1 MPETLS
7 IASPSVVAEP
17 ALVPRNTARVAISI
31 LLTVLDSW
39 AVVAFG
45 GTLYRVS
52 AHHPIW
58 VVLLFVSL
66 FASLARTWYLALA
79 DRQRHPSTHPTE
91 SRREENFYVP
101 QPGKDVRLQAVQLAR
116 PRRQHH
122 P

>member
-1 MPETLS
+1 MPESLS
-7 IASPSVVAEP
+7 IASSSVSVER

-52 AHHPIW
+52 AHHTIW
-58 VVLLFVSL
+58 LTGIVLLFVSL

-79 DRQRHPSTHPTE
+79 
-91 SRREENFYVP
+91 V
-101 QPGKDVRLQAVQLAR
+101 R
-116 PRRQHH
+116 PR
-122 P
+122 

>member
-58 VVLLFVSL
+58 LTGIVVLFVSL
-66 FASLARTWYLALA
+66 FASLARTWYLARA
-79 DRQRHPSTHPTE
+79 DRQR
-91 SRREENFYVP
+91 
-101 QPGKDVRLQAVQLAR
+101 
-116 PRRQHH
+116 
-122 P
+122 

>member
-7 IASPSVVAEP
+7 ITSPSTAAAPV
-17 ALVPRNTARVAISI
+17 LIPRNTVRVAISI

-39 AVVAFG
+39 AVIAFG

-58 VVLLFVSL
+58 LTGIVVLFVSL

-79 DRQRHPSTHPTE
+79 
-91 SRREENFYVP
+91 V
-101 QPGKDVRLQAVQLAR
+101 R
-116 PRRQHH
+116 PR
-122 P
+122 

>member
-7 IASPSVVAEP
+7 VASPPGIAES
-17 ALVPRNTARVAISI
+17 ALIQRNTARVAISV

-58 VVLLFVSL
+58 LTGIVVLFVSL
-66 FASLARTWYLALA
+66 FASLAKTWYLALA
-79 DRQRHPSTHPTE
+79 
-91 SRREENFYVP
+91 V
-101 QPGKDVRLQAVQLAR
+101 R
-116 PRRQHH
+116 PR
-122 P
+122 

>member
-39 AVVAFG
+39 AVIAFG

-58 VVLLFVSL
+58 LTGIILLFVSL
-66 FASLARTWYLALA
+66 FASLARTWYLAL
-79 DRQRHPSTHPTE
+79 P
-91 SRREENFYVP
+91 V
-101 QPGKDVRLQAVQLAR
+101 R
-116 PRRQHH
+116 PR
-122 P
+122 

>member
-7 IASPSVVAEP
+7 IASPSIVAES

-45 GTLYRVS
+45 GTVCHLS

-58 VVLLFVSL
+58 LTGIVLLFVSL

-79 DRQRHPSTHPTE
+79 
-91 SRREENFYVP
+91 VW
-101 QPGKDVRLQAVQLAR
+101 
-116 PRRQHH
+116 PR
-122 P
+122 

>member
-58 VVLLFVSL
+58 LTGVVLLFVSL
-66 FASLARTWYLALA
+66 FALLARTWYLALA
-79 DRQRHPSTHPTE
+79 VRQR
-91 SRREENFYVP
+91 
-101 QPGKDVRLQAVQLAR
+101 
-116 PRRQHH
+116 
-122 P
+122 

>member
-58 VVLLFVSL
+58 LTGIILLFVSL
-66 FASLARTWYLALA
+66 LASPARTWYLTL
-79 DRQRHPSTHPTE
+79 P
-91 SRREENFYVP
+91 V
-101 QPGKDVRLQAVQLAR
+101 R
-116 PRRQHH
+116 PR
-122 P
+122 

>member
-45 GTLYRVS
+45 GMLYRVS
-52 AHHPIW
+52 THHPIW
-58 VVLLFVSL
+58 LTGVVLLFVSL
-66 FASLARTWYLALA
+66 FASLARAWYLALA
-79 DRQRHPSTHPTE
+79 VRQR
-91 SRREENFYVP
+91 
-101 QPGKDVRLQAVQLAR
+101 
-116 PRRQHH
+116 
-122 P
+122 